1 MAERIS
7 KSEQKRRFKRIEEG
21 AAELA
26 QLSDN
31 DLKTLP
37 ASEAVKVEILT
48 CRTVKTGA
56 LKRQIKYLA
65 KVLRQEEAVDDVL
78 VFLAEH
84 KGSKVKQNRLQQEAD
99 RLRDLLVTEVL
110 EYQEELMQER
120 RDLEMDWPAPA
131 LEEVAAEHGI
141 DAREIRRS
149 LHQYARTRIQ
159 TQYREIFRIIKAA
172 LEREELLQKMK

>member
-26 QLSDN
+26 KLSDN
-31 DLKTLP
+31 DIKALP
-37 ASEAVKVEILT
+37 ASEEVKAEILA

-65 KVLRQEEAVDDVL
+65 KILREEEAVDDVL
-78 VFLAEH
+78 AFLAEH
-84 KGSKVKQNRLQQEAD
+84 KGSKVKQNRLQQEAE

-110 EYQEELMQER
+110 QYQEGLKQER

-131 LEEVAAEHGI
+131 LEEIADEHGM
-141 DAREIRRS
+141 DVREVRRS
-149 LHQYARTRIQ
+149 LHQYARTRVQ
-159 TQYREIFRIIKAA
+159 TQYREIFRLIKAA
-172 LEREELLQKMK
+172 LDREERLKKMA

>member
-1 MAERIS
+1 MVERIS

-26 QLSDN
+26 RLSDK

-37 ASEAVKVEILT
+37 ASEVVKVEILA

-65 KVLRQEEAVDDVL
+65 KVLRQEEAVDGVL
-78 VFLAEH
+78 AFLAEN
-84 KGSKVKQNRLQQEAD
+84 KGSKVKQNRLEQEAD

-110 EYQEELMQER
+110 EYQEGLMQER

-141 DAREIRRS
+141 DAREVRRS
-149 LHQYARTRIQ
+149 LHQYARTRVQ
-159 TQYREIFRIIKAA
+159 TQYREIFRLIKAA